1 MAAKVAQSAGARV
14 LLLKAPHK
22 RRVAHRQ
29 SPCLIILHVHMINIA
44 NEPAL
49 DQIFCVTRRGLK
61 AVREAHHALYAAL
74 FCHLRKVIRLLA
86 RHHNGLF
93 HRIRLS
99 GLRRRKR
106 HLVVYVVRRG
116 NIHRVHIRAVD
127 EVVVIRKAMRLVN
140 AVFFLRVTQRLGVNV
155 AHRDQLQI
163 RAAFNARQMHVAGN
177 TADAD
182 AANSNTTH
190 NLYLPTNLSAFQ

>member
-44 NEPAL
+44 DEPAL

-127 EVVVIRKAMRLVN
+127 EVVVSN
-140 AVFFLRVTQRLGVNV
+140 APRQCRIFPARN
-155 AHRDQLQI
+155 
-163 RAAFNARQMHVAGN
+163 AAPRGQCRTPRPASNRGCVQCPANARGGKYRRCRRCQLEY
-177 TADAD
+177 
-182 AANSNTTH
+182 NS
-190 NLYLPTNLSAFQ
+190 